1 MLLIFEMVTYIKLF
15 AMRNLREN
23 CLAMLVIQQETFQNK
38 RLHLKLSN
46 AFLSMPKI
54 LQFI

>member
-46 AFLSMPKI
+46 AFLSMP
-54 LQFI
+54 